1 MGRQGCRK
9 GTGDNVIFRAV
20 IAFAISGGLAA
31 CSNDR
36 TTLASFAASPIS
48 LPAAISTASASTGSV
63 AMPKK
68 TMSDKI
74 LAAMALER
82 VTGMKPDPDRFTH

>member
-1 MGRQGCRK
+1 MGRRRCRN
-9 GTGDNVIFRAV
+9 GMGDDVIFRAV
-20 IAFAISGGLAA
+20 IALIVSGSLGA

-36 TTLASFAASPIS
+36 TTLASFAASPLM
-48 LPAAISTASASTGSV
+48 LPPAITGANAATNPGG
-63 AMPKK
+63 MPKK

-82 VTGMKPDPDRFTH
+82 VTGMKPDPDRFMH